1 MNRRTLL
8 QAGGALGLA
17 TLAGCSN
24 LISTQPAGNPPV
36 ISDRP
41 DAVYFPTH
49 IEGMEMVGMGEGGD
63 YRFGL
68 MYSYPHRFWN
78 VTGAETTR
86 TSIESDD
93 DVHIMASVWDGET
106 MQVLPDTGLSLT
118 IRRDDELVF
127 EEVVY
132 PMLSQRMGTHY
143 GANAGLT
150 GDGSYEVTVS
160 VGGMSTRRT
169 GSFEGRFGEPASTTI
184 TFDYS
189 QSARNDL
196 PREMT
201 PDRAGERAAVE
212 PMQMEMMPTGTAP
225 ARDALPNVRGSG
237 SSGDAEFV
245 VGTLDSPP
253 AGVDETGTYLY
264 VSARTPYNQMTLPA
278 MTVEAATGSFDGEL
292 TRTLDPELGYHYG
305 AVVDSPGTSVT
316 VTPTVPPQTARHEG
330 YETAFLDFDSLEVSL

>member
-8 QAGGALGLA
+8 RAGSTLGLA
-17 TLAGCSN
+17 ALAGCSN

-36 ISDRP
+36 LDNRP
-41 DAVYFPTH
+41 DAVYYPTH
-49 IEGMEMVGMGEGGD
+49 VEGMDMVGMSEGGD

-78 VTGAETTR
+78 VAGSDTTR
-86 TSIESDD
+86 TGIESGD

-118 IRRDDELVF
+118 IRRDGDLVF

-132 PMLSQRMGTHY
+132 PMLSQPMGTHY
-143 GANAGLT
+143 GANAGLA

-169 GSFEGRFGEPASTTI
+169 GSFAGRFGEPASTTI

-189 QSARNDL
+189 QSARDDL
-196 PREMT
+196 SRRMT

-212 PMQMEMMPTGTAP
+212 PMSMD
-225 ARDALPNVRGSG
+225 DA
-237 SSGDAEFV
+237 
-245 VGTLDSPP
+245 
-253 AGVDETGTYLY
+253 
-264 VSARTPYNQMTLPA
+264 
-278 MTVEAATGSFDGEL
+278 
-292 TRTLDPELGYHYG
+292 H
-305 AVVDSPGTSVT
+305 
-316 VTPTVPPQTARHEG
+316 RHCPRP
-330 YETAFLDFDSLEVSL
+330 

>member
-1 MNRRTLL
+1 MNRRTFL
-8 QAGGALGLA
+8 QAGGTLGA
-17 TLAGCSN
+17 AALAGCSS

-36 ISDRP
+36 IGDRP
-41 DAVYFPTH
+41 AAVYYPTH
-49 IEGMEMVGMGEGGD
+49 VEGMDMVGMGEGGD

-78 VTGAETTR
+78 VTGSDTTR
-86 TSIESDD
+86 TSIGSGD

-118 IRRDDELVF
+118 IRRDGDIVF

-143 GANAGLT
+143 GANAGLA

-169 GSFEGRFGEPASTTI
+169 GAFEGRFGEPASATI
-184 TFDYS
+184 EFDYS
-189 QSARNDL
+189 QSARDGL
-196 PREMT
+196 SRELT
-201 PDRAGERAAVE
+201 PDRAGERAAVD
-212 PMQMEMMPTGTAP
+212 PANMEMMPTGTAP
-225 ARDALPNVRGSG
+225 DRDALPDVRGSAT
-237 SSGDAEFV
+237 SGDAEFV

-253 AGVDETGTYLY
+253 AGIDAASTYLY
-264 VSARTPYNQMTLPA
+264 VSPRTPYNQMTLPA

-292 TRTLDPELGYHYG
+292 TRTLDSELGYHYG
-305 AVVDSPGTSVT
+305 TVVDSPGDSVT

-330 YETAFLDFDSLEVSL
+330 YETAFLGFDPMEVSL